1 MSSHKRNSAP
11 HGATST
17 FDYLM
22 DEESLDTDLESSLTS
37 SSSIDSNTEYPKN
50 KLTGENINIDSK
62 QPPIVILLNETHT
75 ALSTQALVN
84 KQYPNAICKN
94 NGKTLTIHVKNKIDH
109 GNIIRLLKSGNIEF
123 HSYQRKEGRKPR
135 IVLKG
140 LPLLPTD
147 DIHEE
152 LNSTNPEHI
161 QITSILTLALWLR
174 LLMDCK
180 IVIEEFHE
188 NMTSDEV
195 LGELIT
201 RDSVIDS
208 LLQHLIDDFLRKVYF
223 ELQEAHYAV
232 QVY

>member
-152 LNSTNPEHI
+152 L
-161 QITSILTLALWLR
+161 
-174 LLMDCK
+174 